1 MPIFVATMST
11 NKLEKENPQLLLLK
25 EKVGKTMK
33 EGLSPYG
40 HWIDGKLLEANF
52 GQVKFAI
59 EVRSDMTNPLQ
70 MLHGGASAGIID
82 EVIGVAVFSLGRP
95 NFFST
100 INLVVDYF
108 ASAKLGDVVIAE
120 AKVVKPGNSIV
131 NVTCDIWNEAG
142 TKHIAKASS
151 NLMKIDQTFGI

>member
-1 MPIFVATMST
+1 M
-11 NKLEKENPQLLLLK
+11 EKDNPQLQLLK

-40 HWIDGKLLEANF
+40 HWIDGKLLEADF
-52 GQVKFAI
+52 GIAKFAI
-59 EVRSDMTNPLQ
+59 EVRQDMTNPLQ

-82 EVIGVAVFSLGRP
+82 EVIGVAVYSLGRN

-108 ASAKLGDVVIAE
+108 ASAKLGDIIIAE
-120 AKVVKPGNSIV
+120 AKVLKAGNNIV
-131 NVTCDIWNEAG
+131 NVTCDIWNETH

-151 NLMKIDQTFGI
+151 NLMKIEQTFGF